1 MSTTIVKDCTCRHPF
16 QDERYGSGKR
26 LMNRSQKKDK
36 QFARCTVC
44 GREHSTAKAI
54 KAVVVT
60 EK

>member
-1 MSTTIVKDCTCRHPF
+1 
-16 QDERYGSGKR
+16 
-26 LMNRSQKKDK
+26 MNRSQKKDK